1 MNNCVKKQRIVVC
14 SDDKNGLSRLDATQL
29 LGHEGK
35 VVLEYGTEEYMLRI
49 TRNGKLIM
57 TK

>member
-1 MNNCVKKQRIVVC
+1 MNNCLSTQRVVVC
-14 SDDKNGLSRLDATQL
+14 TDDKNGLSRLDATQL
-29 LGHEGK
+29 LGQEGRII
-35 VVLEYGTEEYMLRI
+35 LEYGTKEYTLRI

>member
-1 MNNCVKKQRIVVC
+1 MNNCISKRHIVMC
-14 SDDKNGLSRLDATQL
+14 TDDKNGLSRLNAKQL
-29 LGHEGK
+29 LGQEGK
-35 VVLEYGTEEYMLRI
+35 IILEYGTEEYMVRI

>member
-1 MNNCVKKQRIVVC
+1 MNNCISKQRIVVC
-14 SDDKNGLSRLDATQL
+14 TDNKNGLSRLDAKQL
-29 LGHEGK
+29 LGQEGRI
-35 VVLEYGTEEYMLRI
+35 VLEHGTEEYILRI